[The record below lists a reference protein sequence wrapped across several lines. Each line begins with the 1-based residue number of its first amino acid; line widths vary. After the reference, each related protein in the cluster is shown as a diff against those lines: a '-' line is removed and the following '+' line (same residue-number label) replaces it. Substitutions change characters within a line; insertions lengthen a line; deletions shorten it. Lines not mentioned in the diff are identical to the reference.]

1 MNKQL
6 QKINNSFIID
16 KNKKGFAPKIN
27 AKRNVRKAP
36 TAAAATAK
44 ESPIDKH
51 TEKIPEPI
59 ATESSRASNIVINET
74 TKTSSSISI
83 ASVSTTTKGKEIAA
97 QPANVDN
104 EVSKVKKNVI
114 ATAKSKHLKAT
125 KAKPKAKPVGISD
138 TQVQPISTPSEVN
151 EEASASGL
159 TAEEIEMNAIAA
171 RRRRN
176 KKLTSAPS
184 PLAASSPPISAPS
197 PMAPIIE
204 RSDCAHVV
212 SNAPVLKI
220 ERITPGF
227 DLSRKSMSRPLKVD
241 EEEEDDTKQLA
252 AAPVAS
258 QPASPMHFDRPTPRE
273 TSMDIDIETDFD
285 IPSTIVDATPP
296 PESQSPSPSPSPQP
310 VRASNRKNK
319 GKGKAKNDGFFEP
332 RQSTSTSTPAKK
344 RAKARA
350 APSSSNGSTGISVPG
365 STSKATPIS
374 IAIGAPSAT
383 PSEFDHEENDYD
395 SDEYLRPARKGRKAG
410 LKRKFG
416 DKFAFRLP
424 ENLKTLDDI
433 SHDPAR
439 VGNLEKFM
447 STFTKD
453 IDGIVS
459 KHFKELELARF
470 AALEK
475 LEAAANMTPEE
486 LEAMK
491 AKEKEEEE
499 IAERKRQIAKE
510 KEEERRKKETESSV
524 LAES

>member
-27 AKRNVRKAP
+27 AKRNVRKAL
-36 TAAAATAK
+36 TAATAITK

-59 ATESSRASNIVINET
+59 ATESSRASNIATNET
-74 TKTSSSISI
+74 TKTSSSTSI

-125 KAKPKAKPVGISD
+125 KAKPKAKPIGISD
-138 TQVQPISTPSEVN
+138 TQVQPISTPLEVN
-151 EEASASGL
+151 EEANASGL

-176 KKLTSAPS
+176 KKSISAPS
-184 PLAASSPPISAPS
+184 PLAASFPPISAPS

-227 DLSRKSMSRPLKVD
+227 DLSRKSMSRPLKID

-252 AAPVAS
+252 AAPVTS
-258 QPASPMHFDRPTPRE
+258 QPASPMHFDRSTTRE
-273 TSMDIDIETDFD
+273 TSMNIDIETDFD
-285 IPSTIVDATPP
+285 IPSHIVDATPP
-296 PESQSPSPSPSPQP
+296 PELQSPSSSPSPQP
-310 VRASNRKNK
+310 VRASNRKN
-319 GKGKAKNDGFFEP
+319 KGKAKNDGFFEP
-332 RQSTSTSTPAKK
+332 RQSTSTSTPVKK

-365 STSKATPIS
+365 SSSKVTPIS

-383 PSEFDHEENDYD
+383 PSEFDEEENDYD

-439 VGNLEKFM
+439 VGNLEKSM

-453 IDGIVS
+453 VDGIVS
-459 KHFKELELARF
+459 KHFKELELTRF
-470 AALEK
+470 AALKK

-491 AKEKEEEE
+491 VKEKEEEE
-499 IAERKRQIAKE
+499 ISERKRQIAKE